1 MYEGRDEACPVSTRG
16 GTRLVQLVREGRGGH
31 GTEECLWCAP
41 RHGTPFFL
49 TPPRALRQV
58 ARRAAQ
64 RAAIAAAR
72 DTGEGPHAEIHNLHF
87 LVMRKVLTFDR
98 FWPRPPGFDQR
109 RRPSSLTGLG
119 F

>member
-1 MYEGRDEACPVSTRG
+1 MQRARNGGVSVVCSRA
-16 GTRLVQLVREGRGGH
+16 RNDL
-31 GTEECLWCAP
+31 
-41 RHGTPFFL
+41 FL

-87 LVMRKVLTFDR
+87 LVMRKVLTFD
-98 FWPRPPGFDQR
+98 FWP
-109 RRPSSLTGLG
+109 
-119 F
+119 